1 MNIQGETIHHIDI
14 LKIVESIF
22 GDSCHKKRIA
32 SIANATLGIIASASL
47 IIHRIG
53 RGMASALNLSDKHA
67 IKQVDRLL
75 SNKKFNVEESI
86 SRWVL
91 FVIGSRTEIKIA
103 MDWTDFDGDSQT
115 TLSLNLVTSHGRA
128 TPLIWKTFSKKALKN
143 NRNNYEDDVLLQL
156 RGIIPKTVK
165 VTILA
170 DRGFCDTKLFE
181 FLKKDLEFDYN
192 IRIRSNILV
201 FDNKDEKRTAK
212 EWINP
217 NGRMKTLRDAK
228 ITSQKYSIPTVICV
242 KDKGMKEPWCIVSSD
257 EAISGSAIVKWYG
270 KRWGCEPQFRDT
282 KDLHFGM
289 GLSTTHIKNK
299 ERRDRLL
306 FIHAMSTA
314 ILTLLGA
321 AGENIGLDKYLK
333 ANTVKKRT
341 LSLFRQGIILF
352 NRIPKMAKETLK
364 DLLNEFYRL
373 MEENKKLT
381 DVLGVI

>member
-32 SIANATLGIIASASL
+32 SIANAALGVIASASL
-47 IIHRIG
+47 IIHRVG

-75 SNKKFNVEESI
+75 SNKKFDVEESI

-91 FVIGSRTEIKIA
+91 FVIGARTEIKIA
-103 MDWTDFDGDSQT
+103 MDWTDFDGDSQA

-128 TPLIWKTFSKKALKN
+128 TPLIWKTFSKKTLKN
-143 NRNNYEDDVLLQL
+143 NRNNHEDDVLLQL
-156 RGIIPKTVK
+156 RNIIPKTVK

-181 FLKKDLEFDYN
+181 FLKNDLEFDYN

-201 FDNKDEKRTAK
+201 FDNKDEKRTAR
-212 EWINP
+212 EWINK
-217 NGRMKTLRDAK
+217 NGSMKTLRDAK
-228 ITSQKYSIPTVICV
+228 ITGQKYSVPTVICV
-242 KDKGMKEPWCIVSSD
+242 HDKNMKEPWCIVSSD
-257 EAISGSAIVKWYG
+257 RNISGSAIVKWYG

-282 KDLHFGM
+282 KDLRFGM
-289 GLSTTHIKNK
+289 GLSSTRIKGK

-306 FIHAMSTA
+306 FIHAISTA
-314 ILTLLGA
+314 VLTLLGA

-333 ANTVKKRT
+333 ANTVKRRT

-352 NRIPKMAKETLK
+352 DRIPKMAEETLK

-373 MEENKKLT
+373 MEENKNLT
-381 DVLGVI
+381 AVLGVI